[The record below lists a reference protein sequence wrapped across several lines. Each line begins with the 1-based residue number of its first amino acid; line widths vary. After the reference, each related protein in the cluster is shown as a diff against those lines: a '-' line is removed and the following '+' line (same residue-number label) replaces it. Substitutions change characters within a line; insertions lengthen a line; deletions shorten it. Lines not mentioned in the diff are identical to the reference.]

1 MSATPDGQSS
11 KIKYTGDAPKLG
23 KAQLEFMK
31 IIEQQNLV
39 RVEKLQRLRRNNLIT
54 AGVLGASV
62 LGIYAYSILSVRQ
75 EDFLDD
81 FEEPKKIS
89 KQ

>member
-1 MSATPDGQSS
+1 MSAAPDG
-11 KIKYTGDAPKLG
+11 KVPNIKFDGNAPKLD

-39 RVEKLQRLRRNNLIT
+39 RVEKLQRIRRNNLIT
-54 AGVLGASV
+54 AGILGASV
-62 LGIYAYSILSVRQ
+62 LGIYAYSMLSVQQ

-81 FEEPKKIS
+81 FEEPKKVS

>member
-1 MSATPDGQSS
+1 MSAAPDGQLP
-11 KIKYTGDAPKLG
+11 KIKYAGEAPNLK
-23 KAQLEFMK
+23 KSQLEFMK

-39 RVEKLQRLRRNNLIT
+39 RVEKLQRTRRNNLIT
-54 AGVLGASV
+54 AGILGASV
-62 LGIYAYSILSVRQ
+62 LGIYAFSMLSVHQ

-81 FEEPKKIS
+81 FEEPKKVS